1 MQASLHVS
9 IRANRLKLLSGKRA
23 ASVSLNTHPTCTR
36 LVTARSQGQQ
46 EPKPAR
52 KNANGADANEGPLQ
66 SVLHSA
72 VSTWSG
78 LDTQQ
83 KVYTVIAGV
92 ALLVAAPQLLTF
104 LLIAVERLL
113 VGALLAVEE
122 VLAGALLLGTRLVVL
137 VGSLALLGVGAY
149 LFLFRKQSSP

>member
-1 MQASLHVS
+1 MQASLPVS
-9 IRANRLKLLSGKRA
+9 IRASRLKLLSDKRA
-23 ASVSLNTHPTCTR
+23 PSVSLKTHPTCAR
-36 LVTARSQGQQ
+36 LVVARSQGRQ
-46 EPKPAR
+46 EPKQAR
-52 KNANGADANEGPLQ
+52 KKADVVDVDKGPLQ
-66 SVLHSA
+66 SALHSA

-92 ALLVAAPQLLTF
+92 ALLVATPQLLTF
-104 LLIAVERLL
+104 LVIAVERLL

-137 VGSLALLGVGAY
+137 VGTLALLGVGAY
-149 LFLFRKQSSP
+149 LFLFRKQSSS